1 MKRNV
6 KRFVSMILAIM
17 MVATFT
23 VNAFAASFVD
33 VGESRWSYKAVEY
46 CAEKGY
52 MAGVGKSTF
61 DPNGKVT
68 RAMVAQTLWNRKGKT
83 PPTSLTHF
91 NDVASDAW
99 YASAVNWCKEQD
111 VVSGVGKGKFDP
123 NSSVTR
129 GDFCLMLYNFANKY
143 HADKVNSN
151 KYTDEY
157 AMAYLDEVSSKGYE
171 DAASW
176 HAKALAWAYETKL
189 ISGSGKD
196 ANGKAVLDSRGTCTR
211 EQLAQFLMNFDTQVL
226 GDKVEEPVERKCE
239 HGNDPDTC
247 PICHPAEPTY
257 EGSYNPNPPA
267 EAFYADNDAGKQY
280 ASKTID
286 KYDYHE
292 TMFTDEMYNS
302 ALTNGYY
309 MTANGKKMVLPEVE
323 YVPGSVP
330 GKSYQGY
337 VPYKGYVIGG
347 DTYTTTIGNHTYT
360 KATGG
365 SIFNRYGVDVTNV
378 DGVMSSTEAQIA
390 RFLARRLKTT
400 VGYDHT
406 NGCNAYFDPALQMA
420 AEYALEEAKENVDN
434 LVHAGLPGS
443 THEGGWGVAA
453 AEARVSQTRNILEKS
468 KTIDA
473 NADYDDGRE
482 DLAGYISALGNG
494 AYYDDDELYKDVTD
508 AMGNGVADPRVGYKS
523 LNTHNHLSVAP
534 LFEYF
539 GGEIFYKTYD
549 TNTNAVAAQGP
560 LFCVGSG
567 SLRLSPG
574 TKYTTFL
581 NLCQESYS
589 NISDWLDLGSSHG
602 DKLYGVAF
610 DEETNQIYILV
621 AAMANDT
628 PNGINRR
635 TNGNEADINAFYTQ
649 G

>member
-1 MKRNV
+1 MK
-6 KRFVSMILAIM
+6 KLVSMTLAICLLLAVCLPVNALTAADFTDIPDNWAKPAIEYCLGKGLM
-17 MVATFT
+17 KGAGEGKFNPGGTVNRAQIAQVLYNRENSPSTAGLANPFTDVPGGQWYTDGVIWCKANGVVNGSSDTTFSPTKQVARQDICVMVYRYVTDYKKLAVELTPENTMASTFT
-23 VNAFAASFVD
+23 D
-33 VGESRWSYKAVEY
+33 W
-46 CAEKGY
+46 
-52 MAGVGKSTF
+52 
-61 DPNGKVT
+61 GKVAKYAKEAVRWANKSGFMKGSSATTLNPTGQAT
-68 RAMVAQTLWNRKGKT
+68 RA
-83 PPTSLTHF
+83 
-91 NDVASDAW
+91 
-99 YASAVNWCKEQD
+99 E
-111 VVSGVGKGKFDP
+111 
-123 NSSVTR
+123 
-129 GDFCLMLYNFANKY
+129 
-143 HADKVNSN
+143 
-151 KYTDEY
+151 
-157 AMAYLDEVSSKGYE
+157 
-171 DAASW
+171 
-176 HAKALAWAYETKL
+176 
-189 ISGSGKD
+189 
-196 ANGKAVLDSRGTCTR
+196 
-211 EQLAQFLMNFDTQVL
+211 LAQFLMNL
-226 GDKVEEPVERKCE
+226 DKLLENGK
-239 HGNDPDTC
+239 PDNPQYT
-247 PICHPAEPTY
+247 
-257 EGSYNPNPPA
+257 GSYNPNPPA

-280 ASKTID
+280 ASKTLD
-286 KYDYHE
+286 EYDRFE
-292 TMFTDEMYNS
+292 TAITDEMYNS
-302 ALTNGYY
+302 MLTNGYFTNPAGY
-309 MTANGKKMVLPEVE
+309 ELHLPEIE

-347 DTYTTTIGNHTYT
+347 NTYTTTIGSHTYT

-390 RFLARRLKTT
+390 RILAQNLTGT

-443 THEGGWGVAA
+443 THKGGWGVAA

-482 DLAGYISALGNG
+482 DLVGYISSLGDG
-494 AYYDDDELYKDVTD
+494 SYFDDDDLHKDT
-508 AMGNGVADPRVGYKS
+508 AGAWGNGVHDSRVGYKS
-523 LNTHNHLSVAP
+523 QNTHTHLSVAP

-567 SLRLSPG
+567 SFRLSPG
-574 TKYTTFL
+574 TKYTTFVG
-581 NLCQESYS
+581 LCQGIYS
-589 NISDWLDLGSSHG
+589 NFSDWLDLGSSHG

-628 PNGINRR
+628 PDGINRR

>member
-23 VNAFAASFVD
+23 VNAFAASFID
-33 VGESRWSYKAVEY
+33 VGESRWSYNAVEY

-83 PPTSLTHF
+83 PPMELTHF

-111 VVSGVGKGKFDP
+111 VVSGVGGGKFNP

-257 EGSYNPNPPA
+257 EGSYNPNPDPSLYNFDVERDRTNPIA
-267 EAFYADNDAGKQY
+267 CEALKSLEAVYGSNLSHYTEELSQ
-280 ASKTID
+280 SVI
-286 KYDYHE
+286 E
-292 TMFTDEMYNS
+292 TGISST
-302 ALTNGYY
+302 TGY
-309 MTANGKKMVLPEVE
+309 VLPEIE
-323 YVPGSVP
+323 YIPGAVP
-330 GKSYQGY
+330 GKSYKGY
-337 VPYKGYVIGG
+337 VPYKGYVMGG
-347 DTYTTTIGNHTYT
+347 NPYSKTIGSYTYT
-360 KATGG
+360 KTDSGK
-365 SIFNRYGVDVTNV
+365 IYNRFGVDVTDV
-378 DGVMSSTEAQIA
+378 DGVMSPMESKLA
-390 RFLARRLKTT
+390 RFFANSLHDTQKSHGAP
-400 VGYDHT
+400 
-406 NGCNAYFDPALQMA
+406 NAKVYFDPAMQMA
-420 AEYALEEAKENVDN
+420 AEAALAEAKENINN
-434 LVHAGLPGS
+434 LTMAGVCSHAGDYS
-443 THEGGWGVAA
+443 ATFAA
-453 AEARVSQTRNILEKS
+453 KQRVIFSRDILETS
-468 KTIDA
+468 KTTDLSNTADIFSAVVGGSDFDKLGQDIRDGNESGDLDA
-473 NADYDDGRE
+473 
-482 DLAGYISALGNG
+482 G
-494 AYYDDDELYKDVTD
+494 AFT
-508 AMGNGVADPRVGYKS
+508 
-523 LNTHNHLSVAP
+523 
-534 LFEYF
+534 EYF
-539 GGEIFYKTYD
+539 GGFQTRKRFNYYNYYGASNVEIQGIFGSESIRYPVSNYKDYITM
-549 TNTNAVAAQGP
+549 
-560 LFCVGSG
+560 
-567 SLRLSPG
+567 LRA
-574 TKYTTFL
+574 
-581 NLCQESYS
+581 CQAD
-589 NISDWLDLGSSHG
+589 NDLGRFV
-602 DKLYGVAF
+602 KLNHNQHDLAF
-610 DEETNQIYILV
+610 GLAYDEATSQIYVMVSALQKQDGTSLLGV
-621 AAMANDT
+621 LD
-628 PNGINRR
+628 
-635 TNGNEADINAFYTQ
+635 DFYTQ